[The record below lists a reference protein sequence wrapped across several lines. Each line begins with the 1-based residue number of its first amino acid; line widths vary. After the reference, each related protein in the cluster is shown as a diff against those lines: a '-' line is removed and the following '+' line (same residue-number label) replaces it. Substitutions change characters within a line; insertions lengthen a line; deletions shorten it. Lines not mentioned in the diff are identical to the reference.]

1 MLPVASGLFRELDD
15 NDPHNCLGYGEWTA
29 DDATVSPSPCGTL
42 RKIDMIFVPEAA
54 LAGANSYSADSPAI
68 STNCDRT
75 TTSPDGRCSD
85 HRILI
90 GTATVR

>member
-1 MLPVASGLFRELDD
+1 
-15 NDPHNCLGYGEWTA
+15 
-29 DDATVSPSPCGTL
+29 L